1 MGIALIGIAQ
11 GLGVPVEMAAG
22 AIISGAL
29 VGDKLS
35 PLSDT
40 TLLASATSGV
50 KLFDHI
56 TSLAHLHRGVWA
68 AGDAL
73 RLERR

>member
-1 MGIALIGIAQ
+1 
-11 GLGVPVEMAAG
+11 MAAG

-56 TSLAHLHRGVWA
+56 TSLLYVTIPASLISIVVYGCWGCATPRA
-68 AGDAL
+68 ML
-73 RLERR
+73 TSPP